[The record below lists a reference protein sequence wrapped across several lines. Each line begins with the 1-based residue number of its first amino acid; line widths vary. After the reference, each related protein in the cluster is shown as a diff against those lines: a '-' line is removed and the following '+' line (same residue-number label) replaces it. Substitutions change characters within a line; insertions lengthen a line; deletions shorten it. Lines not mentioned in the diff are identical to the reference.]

1 MAGMPTPPLPPA
13 CAQCLN
19 SFQAPGGSTPQAPS
33 ASAMTRSLD
42 GKMRVNM
49 GNISVIT
56 HPGAMKA
63 IVLDHVKMVA
73 HTLPIPQG
81 AMPPVPGMPGMAMP
95 KSPAQMPPMH
105 VQELGTG
112 FIQGIQAVGK
122 RFTIQPPSTPKP
134 PGMQGAPSMP
144 GAPQAPIV
152 AEVWTCAKTQ
162 LPVLTKV
169 SGSFGTQTSVCKTA
183 QTAEPHPSTF
193 QIPPGYKQLS

>member
-1 MAGMPTPPLPPA
+1 M
-13 CAQCLN
+13 
-19 SFQAPGGSTPQAPS
+19 PQAPS

-42 GKMRVNM
+42 GKTRVDM
-49 GNISVIT
+49 GNISVII

-73 HTLPIPQG
+73 HTLPIPKA

-95 KSPAQMPPMH
+95 KPSTQMPPMN

-122 RFTIQPPSTPKP
+122 RFTIQPPSMPKP
-134 PGMQGAPSMP
+134 PAMP
-144 GAPQAPIV
+144 GAPSVPGAPAMPKPPAMPVV
-152 AEVWTCAKTQ
+152 AEVWTCAKTH
-162 LPVLTKV
+162 LPVLTKI
-169 SGSFGTQTSVCKTA
+169 SGSFGVQTSVCKTA
-183 QTAEPHPSTF
+183 QTAEPHPATF